1 MIEYGKLQAG
11 CLLIILYVAYIYYRE
26 RYAYRVKKKE
36 RIANVRF
43 NLITLIHLTR
53 LFLHFTG

>member
-53 LFLHFTG
+53 LFLHFAG